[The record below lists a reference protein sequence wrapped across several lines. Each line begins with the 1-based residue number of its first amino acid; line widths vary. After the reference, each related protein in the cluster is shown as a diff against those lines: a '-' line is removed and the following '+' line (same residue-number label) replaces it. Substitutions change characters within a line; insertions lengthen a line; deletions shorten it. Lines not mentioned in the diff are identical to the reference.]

1 MTNGQLTV
9 ASICNAAPSATQET
23 STTAAVV
30 TDGEQQNGGKF
41 AGILSGVHQS
51 AKDGGSSHSEQTGQH
66 KNKIGKDQHPSDA
79 DPAGS
84 GDDLLALLN
93 GSPQVAAAV
102 MPASPTTEDT
112 KKTDT
117 RADSVPKQGES
128 SGVASQVAMA
138 AYSQSGK
145 IVNVTIPAPINSSV
159 LQNAAT
165 VPDSTD
171 VMVAHQGGKQ
181 AEREAAA
188 PQQTTSEQPAEKIAL
203 LPVTQHADEHTQPLL
218 QSAAVVVS
226 ATIPQP
232 VQSDRMSEI
241 NKATPLP
248 VDGVRNTTAQ
258 SALVSTLPEKIQ
270 VEQKTSEPVQSAT
283 QARTPITLSAEAVSV
298 PTAGEL
304 AASQGAKDGVV
315 AVSPSEKTGVASGI
329 LQSGV
334 SAAHS
339 VPELQNKNSRT
350 GDEQNVVKEMASPL
364 QTAVSSRGSALS
376 SDTSHTNDNN
386 QQQSDGGADS
396 KMLEQQ
402 LRGQVSMENQK
413 VAPLSVKTDSV
424 GTSSQDISGQVVQQL
439 RENLTQHVV
448 KPGNHQITLTLS
460 PDSLGEIKV
469 NLSLQG
475 QKLSVTISTQ
485 NETVRNAI
493 AQHTDALKESLARQN
508 ITMQSFDV
516 TTGGKGSGNYGQNQ
530 SAWRELAKQQQQYQ
544 SWTSPGYHIAQAD
557 LSSGQAAYQRRQGQ
571 SMLDIHY

>member
-1 MTNGQLTV
+1 MTSGQLNS
-9 ASICNAAPSATQET
+9 ASICNAAPSATPET
-23 STTAAVV
+23 STAAAVV
-30 TDGEQQNGGKF
+30 TDGDQQNGGKF
-41 AGILSGVHQS
+41 AGILSGVHLS
-51 AKDGGSSHSEQTGQH
+51 AKDGVSSHSEQMGQH
-66 KNKIGKDQHPSDA
+66 KHKIGKDQHPSDA
-79 DPAGS
+79 GTVDS

-102 MPASPTTEDT
+102 MPASPPAKDT

-117 RADSVPKQGES
+117 SADSIPKQGES
-128 SGVASQVAMA
+128 SGVASQMIMA

-145 IVNVTIPAPINSSV
+145 ILNVTIPAPINSSM

-165 VPDSTD
+165 VPGSTD
-171 VMVAHQGGKQ
+171 VMSAHQVGKQ
-181 AEREAAA
+181 TERVAA
-188 PQQTTSEQPAEKIAL
+188 PQQTTSGQSAEKIAL
-203 LPVTQHADEHTQPLL
+203 LPVTQHADEHAQPLL
-218 QSAAVVVS
+218 QSAAVVTVS
-226 ATIPQP
+226 ATTPQP
-232 VQSDRMSEI
+232 AQSDRMSDI
-241 NKATPLP
+241 SKMMALP

-258 SALVSTLPEKIQ
+258 SALVSTSPEKIQ
-270 VEQKTSEPVQSAT
+270 VEQKTAEPVQST
-283 QARTPITLSAEAVSV
+283 LQAQTPVTLSAEAVSV
-298 PTAGEL
+298 PTADKL
-304 AASQGAKDGVV
+304 AASQAAKDGVV
-315 AVSPSEKTGVASGI
+315 TVSPAGKTGVASSI

-339 VPELQNKNSRT
+339 APELQNKNSRT
-350 GDEQNVVKEMASPL
+350 GNEQNEVKEMASSV
-364 QTAVSSRGSALS
+364 QSAVSSRGSALS

-386 QQQSDGGADS
+386 QEQSDGGADS

-402 LRGQVSMENQK
+402 MRGQVSMENQK

-424 GTSSQDISGQVVQQL
+424 GTTPQDISGQVVQQL
-439 RENLTQHVV
+439 KENLTQHVV

-508 ITMQSFDV
+508 ITMESFDV
-516 TTGGKGSGNYGQNQ
+516 TTGGKGSGNNGQNQ

-557 LSSGQAAYQRRQGQ
+557 LSSGQAVHQRQQGQ
-571 SMLDIHY
+571 TMLDIHY